1 VKEECFD
8 LSLGCCAKSHCKA
21 WLIIHSSHDNILHSP
36 YKMDHLF
43 QPGISMSV
51 NCHFSLCD
59 PIGFSKEFLKNM
71 Q

>member
-1 VKEECFD
+1 
-8 LSLGCCAKSHCKA
+8 
-21 WLIIHSSHDNILHSP
+21 LHLP

-59 PIGFSKEFLKNM
+59 SIGFSKEFSKNM